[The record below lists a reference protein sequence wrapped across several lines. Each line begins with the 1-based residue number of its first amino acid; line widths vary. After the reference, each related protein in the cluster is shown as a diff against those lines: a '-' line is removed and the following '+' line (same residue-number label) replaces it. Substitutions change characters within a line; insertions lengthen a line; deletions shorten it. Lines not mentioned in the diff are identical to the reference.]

1 MKKIILFLLLA
12 IYFIKG
18 QSQHISVNQ
27 IVNEVVYLCDNYPYG
42 KIPTPN
48 DTTKVFL
55 LALDKVEDTLIMG
68 VSRVK
73 TDTQFYRT
81 SPTYFLMTSNM
92 TLLFRFSDSSII
104 FSISEF
110 RILRKIDDQNI
121 DLILNRLFRLN
132 GRIMESADINMITKF
147 NAKGELI
154 NHTIYED
161 SYLFPW
167 KYYKVHRIAFKDD

>member
-1 MKKIILFLLLA
+1 MMKKIILFLLLA

-81 SPTYFLMTSNM
+81 SPTYFLMTSM
-92 TLLFRFSDSSII
+92 KI
-104 FSISEF
+104 FCTRRLVRLSETVK
-110 RILRKIDDQNI
+110 RIFDVLIVSLYLR
-121 DLILNRLFRLN
+121 
-132 GRIMESADINMITKF
+132 
-147 NAKGELI
+147 
-154 NHTIYED
+154 
-161 SYLFPW
+161 
-167 KYYKVHRIAFKDD
+167 V